1 MRALAA
7 LLLGLCT
14 ALAWAAAE
22 PPLQPA
28 APEAMPRALS
38 LDSITRS
45 WTGDF
50 DAMRERRLIRVL
62 VPYSRTLFYYD
73 GGHARGLTADLV
85 HDFEAWLNRR
95 YAKTLG
101 NRPISVVPIP
111 VTRDKLIPWVVAG
124 HGDIAAGNL
133 TITPERKRLVDFS
146 HVGLSGVFEV
156 VVSGPASPPVD
167 SLLDLSGEEVNVR
180 RSSSYYASL
189 VELNRRL
196 ADARKSPVKIRPVP
210 ESLEDEDLMEM
221 VSAGLLGLIVVDDWK
236 AKLWAKILYGLDVH
250 KEVALR
256 TGGQIGWAYRMHS
269 PQLAAEIEA
278 FAAQGLKGAGAAEVR
293 LAIDAQRVQRL
304 YNNVDHVAW
313 RRFESTIDLF
323 RKYGHQYGFDPVML
337 AAQGF
342 QESRLDQS
350 ARSPSGAIGVMQL
363 LPSTGKAMDVGD
375 IRQLEPNIHAGIK
388 YMNRLLE
395 RYFNGAHFDAQN
407 RMLFALASYNVGPSR
422 IAALRRRAEQA
433 GLDPNRWFDQVER
446 VAAERIGREPVG
458 YVRNVYKYY
467 VAYRHRLEVLAARRD
482 ATGSLR
488 SGAEK

>member
-7 LLLGLCT
+7 LLLC
-14 ALAWAAAE
+14 ACPLAAGAA
-22 PPLQPA
+22 QPDA
-28 APEAMPRALS
+28 VPRALS
-38 LDSITRS
+38 LETVTRP
-45 WTGDF
+45 WQGDF

-62 VPYSRTLFYYD
+62 VPYSRSLFYYD
-73 GGHARGLTADLV
+73 GGRPRGLTADLV
-85 HDFEAWLNRR
+85 HDFESWLNRR

-111 VTRDKLIPWVVAG
+111 VTRDKLIPWIVAG
-124 HGDIAAGNL
+124 RGDIAAGNL
-133 TITPERKRLVDFS
+133 TITAERKQHVDFS

-156 VVSGPASPPVD
+156 VVSGPASPPID
-167 SLLDLSGEEVNVR
+167 SLLDLAGEEVNVR
-180 RSSSYYASL
+180 RSSSYYTSL
-189 VELNRRL
+189 LAFNRQL
-196 ADARKSPVKIRPVP
+196 ADARKPLVKIRLVP

-236 AKLWAKILYGLDVH
+236 AKLWAKILYGLEVH
-250 KEVALR
+250 KDVALR
-256 TGGQIGWAYRMHS
+256 TGAQIGWAYRKHS
-269 PQLAAEIEA
+269 PELAAEIDA

-304 YNNVDHVAW
+304 YNNVDNTAW
-313 RRFESTIDLF
+313 QRFEATIDLF
-323 RKYGHQYGFDPVML
+323 RKYGQLYGFDPVML

-342 QESRLDQS
+342 QESRLDQG

-363 LPSTGKAMDVGD
+363 LPATGKAMDVGD

-395 RYFNGAHFDAQN
+395 HYFNGAHFDAQN
-407 RMLFALASYNVGPSR
+407 RMLFALASYNVGPTR

-446 VAAERIGREPVG
+446 IAAERIGREPVG

-482 ATGSLR
+482 ATGSLK
-488 SGAEK
+488 SGAAQ